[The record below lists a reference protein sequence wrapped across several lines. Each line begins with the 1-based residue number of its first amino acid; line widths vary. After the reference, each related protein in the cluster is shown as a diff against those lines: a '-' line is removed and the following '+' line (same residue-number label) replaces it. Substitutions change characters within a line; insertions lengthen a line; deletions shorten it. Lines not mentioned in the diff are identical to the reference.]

1 MLKSLIFPKI
11 IAGISKTILNFANDM
26 RKNLYIIAGCNG
38 AGKTTASYTVLPEIL
53 QCREF
58 VNADEIAAGISPFNP
73 EGVAIQA
80 GRLMIDRIIQLL
92 KDGETFAFE
101 TTLATRSYVKLIQQA
116 KKRGYFVTLLFFS
129 LSSSEQAQRRV
140 AQRVSMGGHNIPSDV
155 IVRRYEAGLQNLFQL
170 YMPVCDYWT
179 LYDNS
184 NCPAIRIASGF
195 GTEKIEV
202 FDKERYTELYKKYHQ
217 PEEGKKK

>member
-1 MLKSLIFPKI
+1 MEHQKK
-11 IAGISKTILNFANDM
+11 KM
-26 RKNLYIIAGCNG
+26 NLYVIAGCNG
-38 AGKTTASYTVLPEIL
+38 AGKTTASFTVLPEML
-53 QCREF
+53 KCREF

>member
-1 MLKSLIFPKI
+1 MEHQKK
-11 IAGISKTILNFANDM
+11 KM
-26 RKNLYIIAGCNG
+26 NLYIIAGCNG
-38 AGKTTASYTVLPEIL
+38 AGKTTASFTVLPEML
-53 QCREF
+53 KCREF

-129 LSSSEQAQRRV
+129 LSTPEQAQRRV

-202 FDKERYTELYKKYHQ
+202 LDKERYQTLYKKYHQ
-217 PEEGKKK
+217 QPEEGQKK

>member
-1 MLKSLIFPKI
+1 MEHQKK
-11 IAGISKTILNFANDM
+11 KM
-26 RKNLYIIAGCNG
+26 NLYVIAGCNG
-38 AGKTTASYTVLPEIL
+38 AGKTTASFTVLPEML
-53 QCREF
+53 KCREF

-140 AQRVSMGGHNIPSDV
+140 AQRVSMGGHNIPTDV
-155 IVRRYEAGLQNLFQL
+155 IIRRYEAGLQNLFQL

-184 NCPAIRIASGF
+184 NCPAVRIASGF
-195 GTEKIEV
+195 GAEKIEV
-202 FDKERYTELYKKYHQ
+202 FERDRFVELKKKYST
-217 PEEGKKK
+217 PEEGNKK